1 MKESDWKLFRS
12 KFPLWV
18 ERYMEKVCEEYK
30 QILKSD
36 ASACE
41 KYNAISDRINADG
54 RKAAFP
60 IRNSRTQM
68 LHNIEALLSRGV
80 ITLDDLSEFSV
91 ELQDF
96 FAEQQK
102 PGEKFET

>member
-18 ERYMEKVCEEYK
+18 ERYMEKVCDEYK
-30 QILKSD
+30 QILNSD
-36 ASACE
+36 TTACE
-41 KYNAISDRINADG
+41 KYNAIADRITADG
-54 RKAAFP
+54 RKTAFP

-80 ITLDDLSEFSV
+80 ITLEDLKEFSD
-91 ELQDF
+91 ELQNF
-96 FAEQQK
+96 FAE
-102 PGEKFET
+102 

>member
-36 ASACE
+36 TSACE

-60 IRNSRTQM
+60 IRNSRNPPEIAERAVRDM
-68 LHNIEALLSRGV
+68 I
-80 ITLDDLSEFSV
+80 SEKH
-91 ELQDF
+91 QH
-96 FAEQQK
+96 
-102 PGEKFET
+102 ETTPR